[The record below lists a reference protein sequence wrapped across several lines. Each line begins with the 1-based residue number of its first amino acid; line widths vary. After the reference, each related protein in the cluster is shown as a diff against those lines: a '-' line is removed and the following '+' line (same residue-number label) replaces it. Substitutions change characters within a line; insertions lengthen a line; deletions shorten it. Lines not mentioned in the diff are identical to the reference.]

1 MDIQRETERE
11 RENQNEL
18 ERVHE
23 RTFENAKLMRQ
34 IW

>member
-1 MDIQRETERE
+1 MGIHTHTHTQRK
-11 RENQNEL
+11 NQDEL